1 MNTIRTT
8 VNRAGAMVSVTL
20 RLLLTAAALGT
31 TGLAVKAWIDAPHAW
46 QPAGLAVARVVGPLS
61 LALIIITVPAVLR
74 LVDSPKRA
82 LRDVLLI
89 IAAVG
94 VLLGLAAG
102 SASSMMLSSITLI
115 ALVLA
120 RRLWSQLSDPGAKA
134 QGWTLLG
141 AAGIATLAL
150 LLFDQPSGM
159 LLIFFA
165 VLSVAAVA
173 AAAWGLTLVVR
184 NAPLPLES
192 DSGPLRATYRD
203 YAVSGVSPFVL
214 MADKRWFWSRD
225 RKAFL
230 AYGLRS
236 GVAVVLGPGVGPAVS
251 VQALYREFRAACHA
265 GGWKLGFYQVPGDMM
280 PALGW
285 GVQRQIGSEA
295 IVDLGRL
302 SLEGPAMA
310 KLRHEVS
317 RGQRNGITVQL
328 MPRSE
333 VTPAIREAMGT
344 LASSWL
350 GGHVLGEMTFSV
362 GCRADQPEAPAT
374 VGLAY
379 NRDGTLV
386 AYCSWLAVP
395 ANRGIVLDEIRRTAK
410 TPGGAMDL
418 LLYSCMKQLG
428 SQAAWASLGLA
439 PVAAEPPNRLA
450 AMGDHALIRLGIA
463 SVSASLVSF
472 KGKFQPRWEARY
484 IVAEKA
490 SDWPALAVATLALHY
505 PDLEKRVYRFMP
517 QLSWRRQ
524 TRVAAA
530 LTGALVAA
538 GTSGILVSAAQS
550 REGHPLY
557 QARLAAIYVG
567 TVLPATGPPKPP
579 TSRERAVAAPREHGT
594 HHTPPRPALTPKHLT
609 PSAVNRTLAD
619 LDPQG
624 RQLHT
629 PIHSPLRT
637 RTLSERQ
644 APSPPAPH
652 RRSRPR

>member
-1 MNTIRTT
+1 MA
-8 VNRAGAMVSVTL
+8 VNILRGSVNMIGRAGATVSVTL
-20 RLLLTAAALGT
+20 RLLLTAAAFGT
-31 TGLAVKAWIDAPHAW
+31 SGLALKAWLDAPHAW

-61 LALIIITVPAVLR
+61 LALIIVTVPAVLR

-82 LRDVLLI
+82 LRDLLLI
-89 IAAVG
+89 IAAAG

-120 RRLWSQLSDPGAKA
+120 RRLWSQLSDPGARV

-150 LLFDQPSGM
+150 LFFDRPSGM

-165 VLSVAAVA
+165 ALSVAAVA
-173 AAAWGLTLVVR
+173 AAVWGLVLVVR

-192 DSGPLRATYRD
+192 DRGPLRTTYRD
-203 YAVSGVSPFVL
+203 YAAAGVSPFAL

-225 RKAFL
+225 RQAFL
-230 AYGLRS
+230 AYGVRS
-236 GVAVVLGPGVGPAVS
+236 GIAVVLGPGVGPATS
-251 VQALYREFRAACHA
+251 VQALYREFRKACHA
-265 GGWKLGFYQVPGDMM
+265 GGWKLGFYQVPADFV

-285 GVQRQIGSEA
+285 GVQRLIGSEA
-295 IVDLGRL
+295 IVDLAKL
-302 SLEGPAMA
+302 TLEGSIMA

-317 RGQRNGITVQL
+317 RGQRNGITVQI

-333 VTPAIREAMGT
+333 VTPAIRDAMGT

-362 GCRADQPEAPAT
+362 GCRADQPETPAT

-379 NRDGTLV
+379 DKDGILV
-386 AYCSWLAVP
+386 AYCSWLTLP
-395 ANRGIVLDEIRRTAK
+395 ANRGIVLDEIRRTQK

-418 LLYSCMKQLG
+418 LLYSCMKQLA
-428 SQAAWASLGLA
+428 SRASWASLGLA
-439 PVAAEPPNRLA
+439 PVAAEPANRLT
-450 AMGDHALIRLGIA
+450 AMGDRALIRLGIA

-490 SDWPALAVATLALHY
+490 ADWPALAVATLVLHY
-505 PDLEKRVYRFMP
+505 PDLEKRLYRFMP

-530 LTGALVAA
+530 LAGALVAA
-538 GTSGILVSAAQS
+538 GTSGILVAAAQS

-557 QARLAAIYVG
+557 QARLAAVYVG
-567 TVLPATGPPKPP
+567 TVLPATGPQQGPA
-579 TSRERAVAAPREHGT
+579 SRD
-594 HHTPPRPALTPKHLT
+594 
-609 PSAVNRTLAD
+609 RTVAD

-624 RQLHT
+624 RQPHKR
-629 PIHSPLRT
+629 IHSPVRT
-637 RTLSERQ
+637 KTLFERQ
-644 APSPPAPH
+644 APSAPPA
-652 RRSRPR
+652 RPLGSHPR

>member
-1 MNTIRTT
+1 MTVNTIRTT

-46 QPAGLAVARVVGPLS
+46 QPAGLAVARGVGPLS
-61 LALIIITVPAVLR
+61 LALIFVTVPAVLR

-203 YAVSGVSPFVL
+203 YAVSGVSPFAL

-236 GVAVVLGPGVGPAVS
+236 CVAVVLVPGVG
-251 VQALYREFRAACHA
+251 
-265 GGWKLGFYQVPGDMM
+265 
-280 PALGW
+280 W
-285 GVQRQIGSEA
+285 GVHRQIGSEA

-333 VTPAIREAMGT
+333 VTPAVREAMRT

-450 AMGDHALIRLGIA
+450 AMGDHALICLGIA
-463 SVSASLVSF
+463 SVSASLVSC

-490 SDWPALAVATLALHY
+490 PDWPALAVATLALHY

-629 PIHSPLRT
+629 PIHSPVRT